1 MELITLPVGF
11 TAANCYLVACER
23 TREALVIDPGDEAEV
38 ILQEIASRGLDI
50 KLIVLTH
57 FHFDHVGAV
66 PELQQAT
73 GAPVCIGAGDAPL
86 LENPPV
92 MFGARGPAGL
102 KAERLLFSGD
112 SLQVGDITATVIET
126 PGHSPGGIS
135 LYVPAGL
142 PSGAGSLFAG
152 DALFHQG
159 VGRTDLPGSSTATL
173 INSIR
178 TQLYI
183 LPDDTIVYPGHGP
196 QTTIG
201 YEKRHN
207 PFVRARD

>member
-11 TAANCYLVACER
+11 TAANCYLIACER
-23 TREALVIDPGDEAEV
+23 TREALAIDPGDEAEI
-38 ILQEIASRGLDI
+38 ILQEIASRNLTV

-66 PELQQAT
+66 REVQQAT
-73 GAPVCIGAGDAPL
+73 GAPVCIGAGDAAL
-86 LENPPV
+86 LENPPA

-102 KAERLLFSGD
+102 KAQRLLHNGD
-112 SLQVGDITATVIET
+112 SLGVGDISATVIET

-135 LYVPAGL
+135 LYVPDEKI
-142 PSGAGSLFAG
+142 LFAG
-152 DALFHQG
+152 DTLFRQG

-178 TQLYI
+178 TQLYT
-183 LPDDTIVYPGHGP
+183 LPDDTTVYPGHGP

-201 YEKRHN
+201 YEKRYN
-207 PFVRARD
+207 PFVRAGD

>member
-11 TAANCYLVACER
+11 TATNCYVVACER
-23 TREALVIDPGDEAEV
+23 TRETLVVDPGDEAEI
-38 ILQEIASRGLDI
+38 ILQEIMSRGLSV

-66 PELQQAT
+66 REIQQAT
-73 GAPVCIGAGDAPL
+73 GAPVCIGAGDAPH
-86 LENPPV
+86 LESPPV

-102 KAERLLFSGD
+102 KAERLLHNGD
-112 SLQVGDITATVIET
+112 TIQVGDITATVLET

-135 LYVPAGL
+135 LYVPDEAT
-142 PSGAGSLFAG
+142 LFGG
-152 DALFHQG
+152 DTLFHQG

-173 INSIR
+173 VNSIR
-178 TQLYI
+178 TQLYT
-183 LPDDTIVYPGHGP
+183 LHDDTVVYPGHGP

-207 PFVRARD
+207 PFVRARS

>member
-66 PELQQAT
+66 PVAA
-73 GAPVCIGAGDAPL
+73 GHRGAGVPAPGTPSP
-86 LENPPV
+86 ESPPV
-92 MFGARGPAGL
+92 MFGARGAGL
-102 KAERLLFSGD
+102 KADRLLFSGD
-112 SLQVGDITATVIET
+112 SLQVGDITATVLET

-135 LYVPAGL
+135 LYVPAGA

>member
-1 MELITLPVGF
+1 MRILRQRTNLVRPDGETRQSTRWKVLLSPAPAGRRKP
-11 TAANCYLVACER
+11 AA
-23 TREALVIDPGDEAEV
+23 
-38 ILQEIASRGLDI
+38 S
-50 KLIVLTH
+50 
-57 FHFDHVGAV
+57 
-66 PELQQAT
+66 
-73 GAPVCIGAGDAPL
+73 GAGSPPPFSAAPD
-86 LENPPV
+86 PAA
-92 MFGARGPAGL
+92 GA
-102 KAERLLFSGD
+102 
-112 SLQVGDITATVIET
+112 
-126 PGHSPGGIS
+126 
-135 LYVPAGL
+135 